1 MIAVHGSGRY
11 MYMLISHSM
20 LWYRKICEEK
30 ETAVLRPWIL
40 LNFSEAEMISG
51 NAAFSRQQA

>member
-1 MIAVHGSGRY
+1 